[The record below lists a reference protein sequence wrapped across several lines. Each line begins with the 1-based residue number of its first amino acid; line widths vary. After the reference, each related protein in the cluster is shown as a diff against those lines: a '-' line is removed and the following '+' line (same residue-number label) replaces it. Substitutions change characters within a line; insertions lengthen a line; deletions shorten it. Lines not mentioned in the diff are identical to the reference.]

1 MGIFPINRPLT
12 GSERLRTKMLA
23 KDLMTSAVVCCT
35 PWDAAQKAASLMKA
49 YGVGAIAVVAD
60 TLDPL
65 LEGIVTDRDLC
76 CGVVAAGKN
85 ADAVQVA
92 DVMSRI
98 PVTCGP
104 EYTLDECLELMQ
116 ENQIRRIPVVNNRGR
131 CIGIVAQADIALHAP
146 AAQVAKTIKEFSQP
160 AKPRLEMHFEKGYFY
175 CGQPHEQDQILL
187 LNRRRELAHRHEV
200 LI

>member
-1 MGIFPINRPLT
+1 
-12 GSERLRTKMLA
+12 MLV
-23 KDLMTSAVVCCT
+23 KDLMTSAVVWCT
-35 PWDAAQKAASLMKA
+35 PWDTAQRAATLMKA
-49 YGVGAIAVVAD
+49 HGVGAIAVVAD
-60 TLDPL
+60 LSDPL

-92 DVMSRI
+92 DLMTRI

-104 EYTLDECLELMQ
+104 EDTLEECEELMQ
-116 ENQIRRIPVVNNRGR
+116 EGQVRRIPVVNNRGR
-131 CIGIVAQADIALHAP
+131 CIGIVSQADIALHAP
-146 AAQVAKTIKEFSQP
+146 VSQVASTIKEISKP
-160 AKPRLEMHFEKGYFY
+160 AKPRQEMHFEKSYFY

-187 LNRRRELAHRHEV
+187 LNRRRELTHRHEV